1 MHPPSWTPIRPLR
14 FSGLQAQHADAE
26 NAPRP
31 ATSRRIRAARASAE
45 PWNGSERR
53 KGRHRG
59 SLIRI
64 LDEPMPTVAV
74 VCGSRSD
81 LSTLKGCFDV
91 LDSYGIAWEASV
103 ISAHRQPD
111 ALHAYVAEA
120 EAAGVRLFIG
130 AAGLAAHLPGVLASL
145 TAKPVIGIPLDGG
158 ALGGADALYAVVQM
172 PPGVPVATVAIG
184 SAGAKNAGHLAARIL
199 ALADEVVAANV
210 AAFREDQA
218 SRAELRI
225 DPRA

>member
-1 MHPPSWTPIRPLR
+1 MLWV
-14 FSGLQAQHADAE
+14 
-26 NAPRP
+26 
-31 ATSRRIRAARASAE
+31 
-45 PWNGSERR
+45 
-53 KGRHRG
+53 
-59 SLIRI
+59 
-64 LDEPMPTVAV
+64 MPTVAV

-103 ISAHRQPD
+103 ISAHRQAD

-120 EAAGVRLFIG
+120 EAAGVQLFIG

-158 ALGGADALYAVVQM
+158 VLGGADALYAVVQM

-199 ALADEVVAANV
+199 ALADEAVAANV